1 MDRKGSKGGRS
12 PNEPPVWTSPR
23 MVTTIVVEC
32 GRGCGWETGGLSFGL
47 GRVSGL
53 TVQGMGGR
61 TEDKVT
67 ETRNN

>member
-1 MDRKGSKGGRS
+1 
-12 PNEPPVWTSPR
+12 